1 MRQQTNLTMRLS
13 DWGFL
18 IFLSL
23 IWGGSFFFGEIA
35 LEEIRPLTVVFG
47 RVFIAA
53 IVLNFVVIFVGLKM
67 PRQIKLWGAFFAMG
81 LLNNLIPFALIFW
94 GQTQITSGLA
104 SILNAATPFWTVIL
118 AHFGTADEKL
128 RPNRLIGVLVGVG
141 GVAIIIGPAAF
152 EGASAG
158 MWGQVAVIGATIS
171 YAIAGIFGRRFAGTP
186 ALVTASGQVTA
197 TSILMVPYIVIFDQP
212 WQGASVGASTW
223 LALLGLG
230 VISTAVAYIVYFR
243 LLRSVGATNLL
254 LVTLLIPISALSL
267 GVLFLDEPLELR
279 QLAGMTV
286 IGFGLLIARGR

>member
-1 MRQQTNLTMRLS
+1 MKQQTNLTMRLS

-23 IWGGSFFFGEIA
+23 IWGGSFFFGEVA

-53 IVLNFVVIFVGLKM
+53 IVLNFVVIFAGLKM
-67 PRQIKLWGAFFAMG
+67 PGEIKLWGSFFVMG

-118 AHFGTADEKL
+118 AHFWTADEKL
-128 RPNRLIGVLVGVG
+128 RPNRFIGVLVGVG

-152 EGASAG
+152 EGTSAG
-158 MWGQVAVIGATIS
+158 VWGQAAVIGATIS
-171 YAIAGIFGRRFAGTP
+171 YAIAGLFGRRFAGTP
-186 ALVTASGQVTA
+186 ALVTAAGQVTA
-197 TSILMVPYIVIFDQP
+197 TSILMVPYFVIFDQP
-212 WQGASVGASTW
+212 WREASLSISTW

-230 VISTAVAYIVYFR
+230 IISTAVAYIVYFR
-243 LLRSVGATNLL
+243 LLRNVGATNLL
-254 LVTLLIPISALSL
+254 MVTLLIPVSALSL
-267 GVLFLDEPLELR
+267 GVLFLGEPLEFR
-279 QLAGMTV
+279 QLAGMAV
-286 IGFGLLIARGR
+286 IGLGLLTARGR

>member
-1 MRQQTNLTMRLS
+1 MRLS

-18 IFLSL
+18 TFLSL

-286 IGFGLLIARGR
+286 IGFGLLTARGR

>member
-18 IFLSL
+18 TFLSL

-286 IGFGLLIARGR
+286 IGFGLLTARGR